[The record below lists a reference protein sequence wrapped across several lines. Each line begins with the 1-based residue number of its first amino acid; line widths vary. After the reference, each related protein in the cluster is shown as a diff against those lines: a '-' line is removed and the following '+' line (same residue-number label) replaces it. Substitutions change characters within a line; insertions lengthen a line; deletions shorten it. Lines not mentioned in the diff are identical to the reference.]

1 MKIPSAAKSFKQ
13 LKTVFILAV
22 ILVSGIFTSTCVQA
36 QRSPPP
42 ISEEERARNRELD
55 LRQTP
60 LKIGPDC
67 LPSGIMTKL
76 NLKTLNEDQ
85 TKYFWLGQRYAVE
98 RTYREQ
104 LEQQRLMRINREADD
119 QIAAIERRRNAENLA
134 ATGVKQYRSVELD
147 RLNAQADAMMS
158 GIDADI
164 YRANQ
169 KWAEKCYLYTD
180 QRSK

>member
-1 MKIPSAAKSFKQ
+1 MQITSTLRKLKQ
-13 LKTVFILAV
+13 FKTVSILAL
-22 ILVSGIFTSTCVQA
+22 ILTSGIFTSTSVDA
-36 QRSPPP
+36 RRFPPP
-42 ISEEERARNRELD
+42 MSDEERARNRELE

-67 LPSGIMTKL
+67 LPSSIATKL

-104 LEQQRLMRINREADD
+104 LEQQRFMKVNREADD
-119 QIAAIERRRNAENLA
+119 QIAAIERRRDAANLA
-134 ATGVKQYRSVELD
+134 AAGIKQYRSAEFD
-147 RLNAQADAMMS
+147 RVTAQTDAVIA

-164 YRANQ
+164 ARSNQ
-169 KWAEKCYLYTD
+169 QWAEKCYRYTD

>member
-1 MKIPSAAKSFKQ
+1 MSD
-13 LKTVFILAV
+13 
-22 ILVSGIFTSTCVQA
+22 
-36 QRSPPP
+36 
-42 ISEEERARNRELD
+42 EERARNRELE
-55 LRQTP
+55 LRQTQ

-67 LPSGIMTKL
+67 LPSSIATKL

-104 LEQQRLMRINREADD
+104 LEQQRFMRVNREADD
-119 QIAAIERRRNAENLA
+119 QIAAIERRRDAANLA
-134 ATGVKQYRSVELD
+134 AAGIKQYRSAEFD
-147 RLNAQADAMMS
+147 RVTAQTDALLA

-164 YRANQ
+164 ARSNQ
-169 KWAEKCYLYTD
+169 QWAEKCYRYTD